1 MSGFF
6 NRLPSATV
14 VSLKAGLTQHFGGLP
29 GTHAA
34 GAARD
39 DGLPLFLQ
47 GCRFGGQ
54 RSKGDVSALFA
65 VAVAVL
71 AWCSNINDDGA
82 LSQQFLCVGATTT
95 KEFLQPAEHAL
106 ASTVNDG
113 HAGIFPSR
121 DARFEFDEICETQI
135 LERLRRIL

>member
-14 VSLKAGLTQHFGGLP
+14 VSFKAGLSQHLGGLP
-29 GTHAA
+29 RTHAA
-34 GAARD
+34 GAAGD
-39 DGLPLFLQ
+39 DGLPLLLQ

-54 RSKGDVSALFA
+54 RSEGNVSAFFA
-65 VAVAVL
+65 VAVTVL

-121 DARFEFDEICETQI
+121 YARFEFDKVCETQI